1 MTLHIDS
8 AQLTR
13 YGGNYSAFE
22 EQRSQQLL
30 LQQAAFTK
38 QQDKIASKFGFEIT
52 DHSLYLYGICQACQ
66 KS

>member
-1 MTLHIDS
+1 MRS
-8 AQLTR
+8 EAQQACVTIPVE
-13 YGGNYSAFE
+13 GSVAE
-22 EQRSQQLL
+22 QLL
-30 LQQAAFTK
+30 LQQAAFSK